1 MLNGYNHHSK
11 PQKKGDY
18 IDMSFFVNGRIFGM
32 LCLLAIMGAVTYYMR
47 RAKAGNISPV
57 RRMAGIDAINE
68 AVGRAVEMGRP
79 VFCSHGIS
87 DMRNATYGPQTI
99 AGLSVLSFVAKQ
111 CVDLGARL
119 IVPVRNTEVWPVA
132 TDIVETAY
140 KMAGKADEFNVD
152 DVAYLSGQQFGYS
165 SNYLGMMMREKPG
178 ANIMVGA
185 YWAESLQLAETG
197 NRVGAMQVAGTA
209 NTHQIAFF
217 VIATDYCLIGE
228 EIFAAGAYVTE
239 DPVFISSIAG
249 QDFGRIVA
257 VALMIIGTIMITM
270 GIDALVNLIGW

>member
-1 MLNGYNHHSK
+1 
-11 PQKKGDY
+11 
-18 IDMSFFVNGRIFGM
+18 MSLFVTGRIFGL
-32 LCLLAIMGAVTYYMR
+32 LCLLAIMGAVTYYIR
-47 RAKAGNISPV
+47 RAKGGNVSQV
-57 RRMAGIDAINE
+57 RRLAGIDAITE
-68 AVGRAVEMGRP
+68 AIGRAVEMGRP
-79 VFCSHGIS
+79 VFCAHGLS
-87 DMRNATYGPQTI
+87 DMRDATYGPQTI
-99 AGLSVLSFVAKQ
+99 AGLSVLSHVAAR

-119 IVPVRNTEVWPVA
+119 FVPCNNVEVWPVA

-140 KMAGKADEFNVD
+140 KMAGKSEEFNID
-152 DVAYLSGQQFGYS
+152 NITYLSSDQFAFA

-197 NRVGAMQVAGTA
+197 NRIGAMQVSGTA

-217 VIATDYCLIGE
+217 VITTDYCLIGE

-249 QDFGRIVA
+249 QDFGRIIA
-257 VALMIIGTIMITM
+257 VALMIIGTILFTL
-270 GIDALVNLIGW
+270 GSDALIKLIEW

>member
-1 MLNGYNHHSK
+1 MLNGYNPHSK

-47 RAKAGNISPV
+47 RAKGGNVSKV

-152 DVAYLSGQQFGYS
+152 DVAYLSGDQFGYS

-257 VALMIIGTIMITM
+257 VALMIIGTILSTM

>member
-1 MLNGYNHHSK
+1 MA
-11 PQKKGDY
+11 
-18 IDMSFFVNGRIFGM
+18 IFVTGRIFGM
-32 LCLLAIMGAVTYYMR
+32 LSLLAIMGAVTYYIR
-47 RAKAGNISPV
+47 RARGGKVSEV
-57 RRMAGIDAINE
+57 RRLAGIDAITE
-68 AVGRAVEMGRP
+68 AIGRAVEMGRP

-87 DMRNATYGPQTI
+87 DMRDATYGPQTI
-99 AGLSVLSFVAKQ
+99 AGLSVLSYVATQ

-140 KMAGKADEFNVD
+140 KIAGRSDEFNID
-152 DVAYLSGQQFGYS
+152 DVVYLSSDQFGYS

-197 NRVGAMQVAGTA
+197 NRVGAMQVSGTA
-209 NTHQIAFF
+209 NTHQLAFF
-217 VIATDYCLIGE
+217 VVATDYCLIGE

-249 QDFGRIVA
+249 QDFGRIIA
-257 VALMIIGTIMITM
+257 VGLMILGTILFTF
-270 GIDALVNLIGW
+270 GSDALIRLLEW

>member
-1 MLNGYNHHSK
+1 MVTTLTFRYR
-11 PQKKGDY
+11 KKEKKTQ
-18 IDMSFFVNGRIFGM
+18 MSILIAGRIFGM
-32 LCLLAIMGAVTYYMR
+32 LCLIAIMGAVTYYIR
-47 RAKAGNISPV
+47 RAKGGKVSQV
-57 RRMAGIDAINE
+57 RRMAGIDAIAE
-68 AVGRAVEMGRP
+68 AIGRAVEMGKP

-99 AGLSVLSFVAKQ
+99 AGLSVLSFVAAQ

-132 TDIVETAY
+132 SDIVETAY
-140 KMAGKADEFNVD
+140 KMAGKGDEFNID
-152 DVAYLSGQQFGYS
+152 DVTYLSGQQFGYS

-228 EIFAAGAYVTE
+228 EIFAAGAYVTG
-239 DPVFISSIAG
+239 DPIFISSIAG
-249 QDFGRIVA
+249 QDFGRLIA
-257 VALMIIGTIMITM
+257 VALMIIGTILFTM
-270 GIDALVNLIGW
+270 GIDVLVTLIEW

>member
-1 MLNGYNHHSK
+1 MLYGYNHHSK

-32 LCLLAIMGAVTYYMR
+32 LCLLAIMGAVTYYIR
-47 RAKAGNISPV
+47 RAKGGNISPV
-57 RRMAGIDAINE
+57 RRLAGIDAITE

-87 DMRNATYGPQTI
+87 DMRNATAGPQTI
-99 AGLSVLSFVAKQ
+99 AGLSILSFVAKQ

-152 DVAYLSGQQFGYS
+152 DVVYLSGDQFGYA
-165 SNYLGMMMREKPG
+165 SNYLGMMMREKAG

-197 NRVGAMQVAGTA
+197 NRVGAMQVSGTA

-217 VIATDYCLIGE
+217 VITTDYCLIGE

-257 VALMIIGTIMITM
+257 VALMIVGTVLFTFGSDIISR
-270 GIDALVNLIGW
+270 LIGL

>member
-1 MLNGYNHHSK
+1 M
-11 PQKKGDY
+11 QKKEKKNK
-18 IDMSFFVNGRIFGM
+18 MSFFIAGRTFGM
-32 LCLLAIMGAVTYYMR
+32 LCLIAIMGAVAYYIQ
-47 RAKAGNISPV
+47 RAKGGNIQQV
-57 RRMAGIDAINE
+57 RRMAGIDAITE

-87 DMRNATYGPQTI
+87 DMRNATAGPQTI

-111 CVDLGARL
+111 CADLGARL

-132 TDIVETAY
+132 SDIVETAY
-140 KMAGKADEFNVD
+140 KMAGKPDEFNVD
-152 DVAYLSGQQFGYS
+152 DVAYLSGDQFGYS
-165 SNYLGMMMREKPG
+165 SNYLGMMMREKAG

-257 VALMIIGTIMITM
+257 VALMVIGTILFTF
-270 GIDALVNLIGW
+270 GSDAIVNLIGW